1 MSAVRVERTGPIAV
15 LTVDRPEARNA
26 LDLATI
32 RELDETIAT
41 VEDDEAILAVILT
54 GAGESIFIAG
64 GDLKDFQ
71 KLEGT
76 NAGRRLARSTQ
87 RVLARLEGLEVPVI
101 GAINGA
107 AFGGG
112 TEVAAACD
120 IRIASENACFGFKQI
135 QMGIMPAWGLTHRL
149 PRQVGTSRALELLL
163 TGRTISAQEAK
174 EMGFVDR
181 VVPAGQ
187 ARQAAM
193 ELAEAIAANPPLSIR
208 LIKQAVQGG
217 REASAASSQVL
228 EAGLF
233 GLLWGSEDHAEAV
246 QAFFG
251 KRRPE
256 WRGR

>member
-1 MSAVRVERTGPIAV
+1 
-15 LTVDRPEARNA
+15 
-26 LDLATI
+26 
-32 RELDETIAT
+32 
-41 VEDDEAILAVILT
+41 
-54 GAGESIFIAG
+54 
-64 GDLKDFQ
+64 
-71 KLEGT
+71 
-76 NAGRRLARSTQ
+76 
-87 RVLARLEGLEVPVI
+87 VLARLEGLEIPVI